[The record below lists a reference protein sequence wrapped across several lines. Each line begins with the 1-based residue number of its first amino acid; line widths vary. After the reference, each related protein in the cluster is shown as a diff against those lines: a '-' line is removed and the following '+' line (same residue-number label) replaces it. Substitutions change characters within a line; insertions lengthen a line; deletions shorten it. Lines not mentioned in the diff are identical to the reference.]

1 MVVVVGIEGGDV
13 VVIDVG
19 VSNGSAVAGI
29 TVEPQ
34 ARLYVPMPG
43 CGVKV
48 ERLVAAAQG
57 VIPPVDANDEDVDSA
72 MTRFMGLPL
81 SPFTTALDDI
91 PHARFLAFQRTFRPR
106 RPRPGWTP

>member
-1 MVVVVGIEGGDV
+1 MVVGIEGGDV

-43 CGVKV
+43 WESRSK
-48 ERLVAAAQG
+48 
-57 VIPPVDANDEDVDSA
+57 
-72 MTRFMGLPL
+72 GLWPL
-81 SPFTTALDDI
+81 RKA
-91 PHARFLAFQRTFRPR
+91 
-106 RPRPGWTP
+106 